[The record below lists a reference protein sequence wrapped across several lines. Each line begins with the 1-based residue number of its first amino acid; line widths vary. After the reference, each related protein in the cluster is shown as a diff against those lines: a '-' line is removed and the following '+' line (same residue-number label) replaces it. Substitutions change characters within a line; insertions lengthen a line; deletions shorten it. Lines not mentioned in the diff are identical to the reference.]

1 MMMKPKSGGAFRAV
15 VTDDPYDFDMS
26 YTGSSATNPYVI
38 KNAYSTVLK
47 MKLGPDVGFTDVI
60 AEPALAEKWEVSP
73 DATTY
78 TFKLRKGVK
87 FANSAPVNGRE
98 VTAADVKFSYEYMA
112 RVNEYKDLTR
122 GQFRWMFPG
131 LESVTTPDASTVVVK
146 FKNSFAPFLTYA
158 ASSDNVIMPREIF
171 DAEGHFKDTAVG
183 SGPFLLDQNASQR
196 GSKWVM
202 KKNPT
207 YYEDGKPYL
216 DEYHIVVVRDEAT
229 RQAAFASKQIDYYIG
244 TTDAKTWDEVR
255 RLAPGTNEFIFTSTP
270 RSLYLQLNDSIFSD
284 PKLREAVACALD
296 RDELIKVG
304 GGGRGEWALMF
315 ANTRSDLFTQE
326 EIKAILCH
334 DLEKAKRLVKE
345 SGYTEGVAIPMLYNP
360 EAAEATTAPTE
371 LIQAQLKKA
380 GINIQFDVVSGADF
394 TKRRRARQID
404 IMFLGEAQRADVDA
418 SLHLA
423 IHPDG
428 SFNYTNVDDPKIN
441 KLLVDQRQ
449 EVDPVKRR
457 ELLREILRYANGNNI
472 IHGMYRANQNI
483 FTHTYVHDFYH
494 HADLRTQGS
503 MINAW
508 IDK

>member
-1 MMMKPKSGGAFRAV
+1 M
-15 VTDDPYDFDMS
+15 
-26 YTGSSATNPYVI
+26 
-38 KNAYSTVLK
+38 
-47 MKLGPDVGFTDVI
+47 
-60 AEPALAEKWEVSP
+60 
-73 DATTY
+73 
-78 TFKLRKGVK
+78 
-87 FANSAPVNGRE
+87 
-98 VTAADVKFSYEYMA
+98 
-112 RVNEYKDLTR
+112 
-122 GQFRWMFPG
+122 
-131 LESVTTPDASTVVVK
+131 
-146 FKNSFAPFLTYA
+146 
-158 ASSDNVIMPREIF
+158 
-171 DAEGHFKDTAVG
+171 
-183 SGPFLLDQNASQR
+183 
-196 GSKWVM
+196 
-202 KKNPT
+202 
-207 YYEDGKPYL
+207 
-216 DEYHIVVVRDEAT
+216 
-229 RQAAFASKQIDYYIG
+229 
-244 TTDAKTWDEVR
+244 R

-270 RSLYLQLNDSIFSD
+270 RSLYLQLKDSIFSD
-284 PKLREAVACALD
+284 PKLREAVACALN
-296 RDELIKVG
+296 RDELIQVG

-423 IHPDG
+423 IHPAG
-428 SFNYTNVDDPKIN
+428 SFNYTNIDDPKIN

-503 MINAW
+503 MISAW

>member
-1 MMMKPKSGGAFRAV
+1 
-15 VTDDPYDFDMS
+15 
-26 YTGSSATNPYVI
+26 
-38 KNAYSTVLK
+38 
-47 MKLGPDVGFTDVI
+47 
-60 AEPALAEKWEVSP
+60 
-73 DATTY
+73 
-78 TFKLRKGVK
+78 
-87 FANSAPVNGRE
+87 
-98 VTAADVKFSYEYMA
+98 
-112 RVNEYKDLTR
+112 
-122 GQFRWMFPG
+122 MFPG

-171 DAEGHFKDTAVG
+171 DSEGHFKDTAVG
-183 SGPFLLDQNASQR
+183 SGPFQLDQSASQR

-207 YYEDGKPYL
+207 YYEDGRPYL
-216 DEYHIVVVRDEAT
+216 DEYHLVVVRDEAT
-229 RQAAFASKQIDYYIG
+229 RQAALASKQIDYYVG
-244 TTDAKTWDEVR
+244 TTDAKTWDEIR

-270 RSLYLQLNDSIFSD
+270 RSLYLQLKDSIFSD
-284 PKLREAVACALD
+284 PKLREAVACALN
-296 RDELIKVG
+296 RDELIQVG

-326 EIKAILCH
+326 EIKAILCQ

-345 SGYTEGVAIPMLYNP
+345 SGYTAGVEIPMLYNP
-360 EAAEATTAPTE
+360 EAAESTTAPTE

-380 GINIQFDVVSGADF
+380 GINIQFDIVSRADF

-423 IHPDG
+423 IHPAG
-428 SFNYTNVDDPKIN
+428 SFNYTNIDDPKIN

-494 HADLRTQGS
+494 HADLRSQGS
-503 MINAW
+503 LTNAW